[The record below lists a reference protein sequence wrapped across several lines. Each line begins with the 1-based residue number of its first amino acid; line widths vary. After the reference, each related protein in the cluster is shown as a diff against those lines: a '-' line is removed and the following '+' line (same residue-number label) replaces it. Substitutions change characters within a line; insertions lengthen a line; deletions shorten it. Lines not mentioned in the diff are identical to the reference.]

1 MPFIVAGAVSGHVGD
16 EVKDDNDDVIFAN
29 LETLL
34 AYSMLAMNLLY
45 LGLNASALNILGC
58 KTHSTN

>member
-1 MPFIVAGAVSGHVGD
+1 MSGLVGD

-34 AYSMLAMNLLY
+34 AHSMLAINLL
-45 LGLNASALNILGC
+45 
-58 KTHSTN
+58 